1 MIKELCM
8 PEHSKDLMNL
18 DKLTLPKLI
27 WLIKIPWQEIPQIY
41 LYFSLTDS
49 LYIYPPSYLTQLKTP
64 FIHNMIKDVHYNKT
78 DY

>member
-49 LYIYPPSYLTQLKTP
+49 LYISILIFNATKNT
-64 FIHNMIKDVHYNKT
+64 FHS
-78 DY
+78 